1 MRFKA
6 LFFAGLVI
14 ALIPAAVWLQA
25 QQPDTSIINGFR
37 TTEVASV
44 ADAIEQLYGTQN
56 YMSGDVRAIFK
67 TKFVGP
73 AVTVQLTKEEHKDPA
88 GLSKMIE
95 AIDTIPAGSV
105 LVIASDGDLKYGV
118 LGGLMGTTLK
128 YRGAVGAVTNASV
141 RDIPQ
146 LTRLQFPVYS
156 RGVAPGTTVNHYR
169 VTAVNVPVTVSGV
182 TINAGDLV
190 SADEDGV
197 VVIPKERAA
206 EILKKSLELDFAEHS
221 QYPFIETT
229 KSLSEAI
236 KKFGRL

>member
-1 MRFKA
+1 MK
-6 LFFAGLVI
+6 LKIILLLV
-14 ALIPAAVWLQA
+14 LTAAVAAVGGWLHA
-25 QQPDTSIINGFR
+25 QQSGDPIINGLR
-37 TTEVASV
+37 VTEVASV
-44 ADAIEQLYGTQN
+44 ADALEQLYGIQN
-56 YMSGDVRAIFK
+56 YLPGDVRPLFK

-73 AVTVQLTKEEHKDPA
+73 AVTIQMSREEHKDPA

-105 LVIASDGDLKYGV
+105 LVIATDGDLKYGV

-141 RDIPQ
+141 RDLPQ
-146 LTRLQFPVYS
+146 LQRLQFPVYS

-169 VTAVNVPVTVSGV
+169 VTAVNVPVECAGV
-182 TINAGDLV
+182 KVNAGDLV

-197 VVIPKERAA
+197 VVIPKQHAA
-206 EILKKSLELDFAEHS
+206 EVLKKAQELDFAEHS

-236 KKFGRL
+236 RKFGRI

>member
-1 MRFKA
+1 MKLRA
-6 LFFAGLVI
+6 LLLSALAVALLSAAG
-14 ALIPAAVWLQA
+14 WLYA
-25 QQPDTSIINGFR
+25 QPSGDPIIEGFR

-44 ADAIEQLYGTQN
+44 ADALEQLYGIQN
-56 YMSGDVRAIFK
+56 YMPGDVRPIFR

-73 AVTVQLTKEEHKDPA
+73 AVTIQMRREEHKDPT
-88 GLSKMIE
+88 GLTKMIE

-105 LVIASDGDLKYGV
+105 MVIATDGDLKYGV

-128 YRGAVGAVTNASV
+128 YRGAVGAVTDASV
-141 RDIPQ
+141 RDLPQ
-146 LTRLQFPVYS
+146 LNRLQFPVYS

-169 VTAVNVPVTVSGV
+169 VIAVNVPVVCAGV
-182 TINAGDLV
+182 KISAGDLI

-206 EILKKSLELDFAEHS
+206 EVLKKSKELDFAEHS

>member
-1 MRFKA
+1 MKTRLILTLTAAAA
-6 LFFAGLVI
+6 LACTAGWLCAQPPASPLV
-14 ALIPAAVWLQA
+14 
-25 QQPDTSIINGFR
+25 DGFR

-44 ADAIEQLYGTQN
+44 ADAIEQLYGIQN
-56 YMSGDVRAIFK
+56 YLSGDVRAIFK

-95 AIDTIPAGSV
+95 AIDTIPAGAV

-146 LTRLQFPVYS
+146 LTRIQFPVYS

-169 VTAVNVPVTVSGV
+169 ATAVNVPVVISGV
-182 TINAGDLV
+182 TINPGDLI

-197 VVIPKERAA
+197 VVIPRDRAA
-206 EILKKSLELDFAEHS
+206 DILKKSQELDFAEHS
-221 QYPFIETT
+221 QYPYIETT